1 MGRGNP
7 RQGKRGPQH
16 GDAGTPRM
24 GCGDSSIELGDPQKG
39 MRGPPAWGVGTAD
52 RESGDPG
59 MRHRDPWQGMQ
70 GPTAWDVGTP
80 SGDAGT
86 PGTVTPVRES
96 RDTSM
101 RHRDPRQ
108 GTQGPPAGK
117 AGTPSGDAGTPG
129 MGYRDP
135 VRGCRDPVRGCGDP
149 VRGCGDPQQPVGT
162 GWEQGGVLRTPAVGS
177 DLSVPQTRRAQ
188 GCSCRLPVPLLPGVT
203 AAPGPRRPS
212 AGPPLSSG
220 AVVLP
225 GGSAAL
231 PPAGPS
237 PLEDS
242 ALPACGISAAEEG
255 LQLLSAAG
263 VSRCHWVWP
272 SSGFGW
278 ELRRT
283 SQLGCLRVDGDKGP
297 APRKGPGT
305 WRRGAGCRS
314 RAGVGAGGPPR
325 GWMWHKPER
334 CRSLTPWE
342 CCGACQG
349 CRRPGLPARCQRHVC
364 RAPSPRFGARRAHAA
379 AEAPRPA
386 PRFLH
391 HQKRAGRRGCPRHH
405 GSSSVPD
412 HGGGRGAARLLP
424 EPGRAAGGAASV
436 GSPRRGW
443 SPAC

>member
-135 VRGCRDPVRGCGDP
+135 VRGCRDP